1 MQTLFCESSGAIV
14 HPITINSSY
23 SGYLAASAIT
33 WQDSRNSYL
42 RVKASQVSCI
52 LMYLKGEFVVL
63 ILKAS
68 VQIVNFGPHA
78 VRVGISTTRLE
89 ASVSAVG
96 STVTVLT
103 SGNVMDE
110 NSFSHPKKVI
120 NNLSLASE

>member
-78 VRVGISTTRLE
+78 VRVGISTT
-89 ASVSAVG
+89 
-96 STVTVLT
+96 
-103 SGNVMDE
+103 
-110 NSFSHPKKVI
+110 
-120 NNLSLASE
+120 